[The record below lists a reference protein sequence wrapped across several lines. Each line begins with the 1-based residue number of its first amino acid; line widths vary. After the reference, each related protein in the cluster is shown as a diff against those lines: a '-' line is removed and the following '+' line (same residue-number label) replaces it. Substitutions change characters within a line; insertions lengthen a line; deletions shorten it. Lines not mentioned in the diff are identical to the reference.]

1 MKVFKM
7 NDFDWV
13 CAENEQQAKEYYK
26 KECGFDDWE
35 IDDDFGG
42 EVSLGATMLTNMDDL
57 SIEQLK
63 ERQEIVDG
71 NWVRQTFSEVIEKE
85 QIVKPCIIA
94 STEY

>member
-7 NDFDWV
+7 NDCDWV
-13 CAENEQQAKEYYK
+13 CAENEEQAKEHYK
-26 KECGFDDWE
+26 KETDFDDLE
-35 IDDDFGG
+35 IGEFFEG
-42 EVSLGATMLTNMDDL
+42 EVSLNTTMLTNMDDL

-63 ERQEIVDG
+63 GQQEIVDG

>member
-1 MKVFKM
+1 M

-13 CAENEQQAKEYYK
+13 CAENEEQAKEHYK
-26 KECGFDDWE
+26 KETGFDDLE
-35 IDDDFGG
+35 IDDNFEG
-42 EVSLGATMLTNMDDL
+42 EVSLDATMLTNMDDF

-85 QIVKPCIIA
+85 RIVKPCIIA